1 MRWLCRLQSM
11 RYFLLIALSL
21 LAACAPTS
29 GSPTRNIVPEAK
41 PYARMILT
49 GPDSLDAV
57 ATLAIVTD
65 GGSTGFS
72 FLGFNDERSAVATSW
87 IPVAGQPARVYFV
100 AEDIKSGDAITGTL
114 LRVLTD
120 PSPPPFPTRLER
132 DLIKLA
138 EVLREKFGAK
148 LTAIKLEREY

>member
-1 MRWLCRLQSM
+1 M

-21 LAACAPTS
+21 LAACAPTT
-29 GSPTRNIVPEAK
+29 GSPTRNVVPEAK

-49 GPDSLDAV
+49 GPDSLDSV

-65 GGSTGFS
+65 GGSTNFA

-87 IPVAGQPARVYFV
+87 IPVAGQPARVYFL
-100 AEDIKSGDAITGTL
+100 AEDIKTGDVITGTI

-120 PSPPPFPTRLER
+120 PSPPPFPGRL
-132 DLIKLA
+132 DTALVKLA
-138 EVLREKFGAK
+138 EALQDKFGAK
-148 LTAIKLEREY
+148 LTGVKLERE

>member
-1 MRWLCRLQSM
+1 M

-29 GSPTRNIVPEAK
+29 GSPTRNVVPEAK
-41 PYARMILT
+41 PYARMVLT
-49 GPDSLDAV
+49 GPDSLDSV

-65 GGSTGFS
+65 GGGTDFA

-87 IPVAGQPARVYFV
+87 IPVAGQPARVYFL
-100 AEDIKSGDAITGTL
+100 AEDVKTGDVITGTL

-120 PSPPPFPTRLER
+120 PAPPPFPKRL
-132 DLIKLA
+132 DTALVKLA
-138 EVLREKFGAK
+138 EALQDKLGAK
-148 LTAIKLEREY
+148 LTGIKLERE

>member
-1 MRWLCRLQSM
+1 MRSL
-11 RYFLLIALSL
+11 LLIALCL

-41 PYARMILT
+41 PYARMILS

-87 IPVAGQPARVYFV
+87 IPVAGQPARVYFL

-114 LRVLTD
+114 VRVLTD
-120 PSPPPFPTRLER
+120 PSPPPFPNRLEQS
-132 DLIKLA
+132 LIKLA
-138 EVLREKFGAK
+138 EALQDKFGAK
-148 LTAIKLEREY
+148 LTGIKLERE

>member
-1 MRWLCRLQSM
+1 MRWFCRLPVM

-41 PYARMILT
+41 PYARMTLT
-49 GPDSLDAV
+49 GPDSLDTT
-57 ATLAIVTD
+57 ATLAVITD
-65 GGSTGFS
+65 GASTGFA

-100 AEDIKSGDAITGTL
+100 AEDIKSGDAVTGTL
-114 LRVLTD
+114 VRVLTD
-120 PSPPPFPTRLER
+120 PSPPPFPVRLER
-132 DLIKLA
+132 DLVKLA
-138 EVLREKFGAK
+138 EALQDKFGAK
-148 LTAIKLEREY
+148 LTAIKLERD

>member
-1 MRWLCRLQSM
+1 M

-21 LAACAPTS
+21 LAACAPTT
-29 GSPTRNIVPEAK
+29 GSPTRNVVPEAK

-49 GPDSLDAV
+49 GPDSLDSV

-65 GGSTGFS
+65 GGSTNFA

-87 IPVAGQPARVYFV
+87 IPVAGQPARVYFL
-100 AEDIKSGDAITGTL
+100 AEDIVGGTI

-120 PSPPPFPTRLER
+120 PAPPPFPNRL
-132 DLIKLA
+132 DTALVKLA
-138 EVLREKFGAK
+138 GALQDKFGAK
-148 LTAIKLEREY
+148 LTAIKLERE